1 MIPLYRRQLAFVR
14 AMGIDV
20 FVLPGPT
27 VNTPT
32 GEAFIGEV
40 DGDPTRH
47 INIAGSVNSPL
58 WLFVLM
64 HELAH
69 HANGHVERWS
79 SQPEWIKEMTAD
91 DFALRVIKD
100 VQPYAVPLCERASK
114 RHIRPLLQRMIDA
127 EIWHHVDLEIARWAG
142 CDLPAYAIQILNPQL
157 RHAPADDD
165 IIF

>member
-1 MIPLYRRQLAFVR
+1 MIPIYRRQLAFVR

-20 FVLPGPT
+20 FVLPGPP

-32 GEAFIGEV
+32 GEAFMGEI
-40 DGDPTRH
+40 DGEPTRH

-79 SQPEWIKEMTAD
+79 SEPAWIKEIAAD
-91 DFALRVIKD
+91 HFALRVIKD
-100 VQPYAVPLCERASK
+100 MQPYAARLCERASK
-114 RHIRPLLQRMIDA
+114 QHIRPLLQRMIDD
-127 EIWHHVDLEIARWAG
+127 EIWHHVDLETARWAG
-142 CDLPAYAIQILNPQL
+142 CALPAYAIHILKPPP
-157 RHAPADDD
+157 RHAAADDD